1 MFIGPTIRQELREA
15 GVMEL
20 REQYLAM
27 FGERYPFFNHCQFDS
42 VEEYVEGLKRSL
54 AEKTVYVPRCPFRTI
69 EQIMDEEYRK
79 THNGEPMP
87 EKKFLRMDAN
97 ARKLLFSDEVRVH
110 LPQKYKEMF
119 GERFPKCDL
128 PEFSS
133 VEEYVEALRR
143 SIEEK
148 KRYVRKYPVDS
159 QGESV

>member
-1 MFIGPTIRQELREA
+1 MFVSPSARKKLYEA
-15 GVMEL
+15 GVIEL
-20 REQYLAM
+20 REQYFAM
-27 FGERYPFFNHCQFDS
+27 FGEDYPFFNRCQFYS